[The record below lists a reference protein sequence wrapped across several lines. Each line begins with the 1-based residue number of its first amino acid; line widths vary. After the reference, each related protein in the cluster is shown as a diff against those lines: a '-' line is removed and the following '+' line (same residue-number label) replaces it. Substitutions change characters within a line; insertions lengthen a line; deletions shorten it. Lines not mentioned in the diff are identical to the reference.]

1 MRTPFYTLLL
11 ALVLTLGQSACA
23 GKDTPKGLTPVKDFK
38 ADQYLGIWY
47 EIARL
52 DHSFER
58 GLQQVTATYSK
69 REDGGLKVI
78 NRGYNVEKQQWEE
91 AEGKAYFVDGADT
104 GKLKVSFFGPF
115 YGAYNIIVLDKVNYN
130 FALVAGPDR
139 DYLWILSRSP
149 QLSFPVKAELV
160 ARAQALGFDTSKL
173 IYVDQLGPAAT
184 KIPHSETMRDKD

>member
-1 MRTPFYTLLL
+1 MRTRLYTWFLCL
-11 ALVLTLGQSACA
+11 ALILVQSACA
-23 GKDTPKGLTPVKDFK
+23 GNATPSGMSAVKGFK
-38 ADQYLGIWY
+38 PDQYLGIWY

-69 REDGGLKVI
+69 RDDGGLSVI
-78 NRGYNVEKQQWEE
+78 NRGYNVEKQSWEE
-91 AEGKAYFVDGADT
+91 AEGKAYFVDGPDV

-139 DYLWILSRSP
+139 DYLWILSRTP

-173 IYVDQLGPAAT
+173 IYVDQIGPAAT
-184 KIPHSETMRDKD
+184 KIPHSETMRDRD